1 MGAKIVQIEFYVYI
15 QDDKSLVQIGDFIK
29 SFQYYCMMSTFYP
42 IVFMENGDLYQ
53 SLNLCKFANQLE

>member
-29 SFQYYCMMSTFYP
+29 SFQ
-42 IVFMENGDLYQ
+42 
-53 SLNLCKFANQLE
+53 